1 LAALKGCPDKDG
13 DGITDSDDACPDH
26 AGPKEKM
33 GCPDKDNDGLFD
45 YIDDCPDTPGP
56 KENNG
61 CPYPDTDGDGL
72 LDKDDDCPNLS
83 GPISNKGCPFKDTDN
98 DGLLDKDD
106 DCPNTPGPI
115 SNKGCPVIEQ
125 EVIEV
130 LKTAFD
136 NLEFEIGKDIILE
149 SSKISLSELADVLK
163 KKPTWKLEIAGHT
176 DNQGDDNANLVLSKK
191 RAESLKNYLISQ
203 GIDGGRLITLY
214 FGEKNPIAGND
225 TPEGRQKNRR
235 VEMKVVFD

>member
-1 LAALKGCPDKDG
+1 
-13 DGITDSDDACPDH
+13 
-26 AGPKEKM
+26 
-33 GCPDKDNDGLFD
+33 
-45 YIDDCPDTPGP
+45 
-56 KENNG
+56 
-61 CPYPDTDGDGL
+61 
-72 LDKDDDCPNLS
+72 
-83 GPISNKGCPFKDTDN
+83 
-98 DGLLDKDD
+98 
-106 DCPNTPGPI
+106 
-115 SNKGCPVIEQ
+115 
-125 EVIEV
+125 V